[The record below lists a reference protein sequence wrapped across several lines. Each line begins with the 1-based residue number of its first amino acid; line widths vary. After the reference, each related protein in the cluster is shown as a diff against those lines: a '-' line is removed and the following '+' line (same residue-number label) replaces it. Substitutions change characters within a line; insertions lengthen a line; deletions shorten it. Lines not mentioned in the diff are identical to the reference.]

1 MTDAE
6 LAAIEAEV
14 AALPGEK
21 WGITGTTSPMLVSGL
36 RPPIRCGEDDDD
48 VCADYDLRL
57 ATFPVGY
64 VTDDSAVRSFIA
76 ASRERVPQ
84 LVAEVRRLRAELAST
99 KH

>member
-14 AALPGEK
+14 AALPGET
-21 WGITGTTSPMLVSGL
+21 WGITGTTSPMLVSDL
-36 RPPIRCGEDDDD
+36 RPPIRCGEDDD

-64 VTDDSAVRSFIA
+64 VTDDPAVRSFIA
-76 ASRERVPQ
+76 ASRERVPR
-84 LVAEVRRLRAELAST
+84 LIAEVRRLRAALASA